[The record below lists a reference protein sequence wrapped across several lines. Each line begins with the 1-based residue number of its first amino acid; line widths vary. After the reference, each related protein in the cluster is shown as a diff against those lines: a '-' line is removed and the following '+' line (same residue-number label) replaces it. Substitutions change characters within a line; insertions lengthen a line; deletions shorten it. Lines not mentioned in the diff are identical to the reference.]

1 MNDDKKQ
8 LREKIDYLEKA
19 IEDLEDTHDDL
30 VDRLCNLESK
40 IQDLDIINQIL
51 EEEISSYKAE
61 NSMLSK
67 EIE

>member
-19 IEDLEDTHDDL
+19 IEDLEDIQDEL

-40 IQDLDIINQIL
+40 IQNFDIINQIL

-67 EIE
+67 EI